1 MMCALFQDERE
12 HYGIDW
18 DGPVPYD
25 DTDDCDSVVVP
36 EIECPLIE
44 SQLDELDDE
53 ISPLADTTNY
63 GIDLYEKTLDFV
75 SSRLNIL
82 L

>member
-1 MMCALFQDERE
+1 MPHDDNDDN
-12 HYGIDW
+12 G
-18 DGPVPYD
+18 DGNINY
-25 DTDDCDSVVVP
+25 DSVAIP
-36 EIECPLIE
+36 EIECPLDE
-44 SQLDELDDE
+44 LHLDELDDE

>member
-1 MMCALFQDERE
+1 V
-12 HYGIDW
+12 I
-18 DGPVPYD
+18 
-25 DTDDCDSVVVP
+25 VP

-44 SQLDELDDE
+44 AHLDELDDE
-53 ISPLADTTNY
+53 IVPLSDTMNY
-63 GIDLYEKTLDFV
+63 GIDLYERTLDFV